1 MFSITT
7 SITFAA
13 KTNRFKKFGKKMK
26 KNSDADVGKIREKLS
41 DISRDEQRRA
51 KEIFKEHQEFFKGSL
66 QEGGGR
72 YRLLRELKANHRV
85 HKTNPIAKGVSSN

>member
-1 MFSITT
+1 MLSLTT

-26 KNSDADVGKIREKLS
+26 KNSDADVSKIREKLS

-51 KEIFKEHQEFFKGSL
+51 KEIFREHQEFFKGSASKKD
-66 QEGGGR
+66 E
-72 YRLLRELKANHRV
+72 
-85 HKTNPIAKGVSSN
+85 IAIDFFEN

>member
-1 MFSITT
+1 MFSLTT

-26 KNSDADVGKIREKLS
+26 KNSDTDVGKIREKLS

-51 KEIFKEHQEFFKGSL
+51 KEIFKEHQEFFQKKSGES
-66 QEGGGR
+66 
-72 YRLLRELKANHRV
+72 
-85 HKTNPIAKGVSSN
+85 KTEIDFYEQ

>member
-1 MFSITT
+1 MFSLTT

-51 KEIFKEHQEFFKGSL
+51 KEIFREHQEFFKGSTSKK
-66 QEGGGR
+66 EDVAIDF
-72 YRLLRELKANHRV
+72 YEN
-85 HKTNPIAKGVSSN
+85 